1 MIDEEKQII
10 APEIEP
16 QGFLPLLPLK
26 NVVILPKS
34 IIPIIVGRQSSIQ
47 AVEYALKHNRTI
59 FITAQNNATI
69 ENPTESDV
77 YWHGT
82 KSTILQVM
90 RMPNDALKILAEGI
104 GRARILKTEHI
115 DGFLGVF
122 CEDLPTTSLE

>member
-1 MIDEEKQII
+1 MENMIEETKNTQKG
-10 APEIEP
+10 AEVDTSSD
-16 QGFLPLLPLK
+16 FLPLLPLK

-59 FITAQNNATI
+59 FITAQHNASV
-69 ENPTESDV
+69 ENPSDQDV
-77 YWHGT
+77 YWYGT

-104 GRARILKTEHI
+104 SRARILKTEPTE
-115 DGFLGVF
+115 GFLG
-122 CEDLPTTSLE
+122 